1 MLLFF
6 FQKYQVKGQASTVRS
21 GPTKSPRAGSFRGA
35 RPCQRFPCT
44 AGKCAA
50 FTISFYCFPSQ
61 SKLGDRNQDDS
72 RALKKGKSL
81 TETRVFMQRVQGEGG
96 CDEGSVIF
104 ICRLSVLL

>member
-6 FQKYQVKGQASTVRS
+6 FKYTREKGQASTVRL
-21 GPTKSPRAGSFRGA
+21 GPTKSPRAGSFHGA
-35 RPCQRFPCT
+35 RPCQHFTCT
-44 AGKCAA
+44 ARKCAG
-50 FTISFYCFPSQ
+50 FTILFYCFPSQ

-72 RALKKGKSL
+72 RALKKGKSPTESRVL
-81 TETRVFMQRVQGEGG
+81 TQHVQGEGG